1 MATQAPLDFNQ
12 LLSAL
17 ISSKGGSDFSSNTMD
32 PVMQYLNGS
41 FQQAPQFD
49 INQLYER
56 TAPTFMSA
64 AALGQTS
71 PHAIAA
77 ARIKSGQAPW
87 ELWRDKNLQQQS
99 GMSPEEWKSFINDLA
114 TEQQTVKKAMLDQ
127 SLQQDVFQKAGM
139 RGANASYTDMN
150 PDGTQTYAPD
160 AYQYAPKQFDELLAN
175 LPAQLTSDAVRRKS
189 VDSKYGA
196 PVMVTDPK
204 KIRAMLEQQASSEA
218 RLKANQDVYGKPMF
232 DVNGAPVL
240 NDSGQQMRSGVAG
253 RGNFIEQTV
262 GGNYGRTNTGKALDY
277 SNDSGLSWSTFAPWM
292 KGSDNPDVPLAM
304 LESAI
309 RRPLTSFF
317 GLKPL
322 IDRLGISLGMNNE
335 DKNPSSKKQLNKL
348 IKMQGDRPLEDKRA
362 SAVGRSDA
370 NAINAYMDR
379 KQGSAVNTQ
388 RQAAEL
394 AAEILASLVQ
404 QGATPLKTDIMK
416 NAMLKRSTKNG

>member
-1 MATQAPLDFNQ
+1 MADPYSDMIA
-12 LLSAL
+12 AL
-17 ISSKGGSDFSSNTMD
+17 IASKGGSDFSSNTMD

-41 FQQAPQFD
+41 YQQAPQFSID
-49 INQLYER
+49 QLYER

-64 AALGQTS
+64 ASLGETS

-114 TEQQTVKKAMLDQ
+114 GEQQTVKKAMLDQ

-160 AYQYAPKQFDELLAN
+160 AYQFAPKQFDELLAN
-175 LPAQLTSDAVRRKS
+175 LPAELTSDAARRKS
-189 VDSKYGA
+189 VDAKYGA
-196 PVMVTDPK
+196 PVMETDRD
-204 KIRAMLEQQASSEA
+204 KILNMLYQES
-218 RLKANQDVYGKPMF
+218 LGKRNAKEIEKVKGKRTYSLDPLT
-232 DVNGAPVL
+232 GKQVL
-240 NDSGQQMRSGVAG
+240 TFENPDKRGMGDDLSYVDGRSIDWFNDSGIFDDKRPDVTKQMVRS
-253 RGNFIEQTV
+253 
-262 GGNYGRTNTGKALDY
+262 LL
-277 SNDSGLSWSTFAPWM
+277 GL
-292 KGSDNPDVPLAM
+292 KGSQW
-304 LESAI
+304 
-309 RRPLTSFF
+309 F

-322 IDRLGISLGMNNE
+322 VDRISTSIGVNNPR
-335 DKNPSSKKQLNKL
+335 DQRGFAMADAQKL
-348 IKMQGDRPLEDKRA
+348 LKAQGSAPLENKRL
-362 SAVGRSDA
+362 SAIGRSDA

-394 AAEILASLVQ
+394 AAQVLASLAQ
-404 QGATPLKTDIMK
+404 QGATPLKTDIMR
-416 NAMLKRSTKNG
+416 NAMLKRSTRNG

>member
-1 MATQAPLDFNQ
+1 MADPYSD
-12 LLSAL
+12 L
-17 ISSKGGSDFSSNTMD
+17 IAAMIASKGGSDFSSNTMD

-64 AALGQTS
+64 AALGETS

-87 ELWRDKNLQQQS
+87 ELWRDKNLQEQS

-114 TEQQTVKKAMLDQ
+114 GEQQTVKKAMLDQ

-160 AYQYAPKQFDELLAN
+160 AYQFAPQQFDQLLAN
-175 LPAQLTSDAVRRKS
+175 LPAELTGDVSRRKS
-189 VDSKYGA
+189 VDAKYGA
-196 PVMVTDPK
+196 PVMETDRD
-204 KIRAMLEQQASSEA
+204 KILNMLYQES
-218 RLKANQDVYGKPMF
+218 LGKR
-232 DVNGAPVL
+232 NAKE
-240 NDSGQQMRSGVAG
+240 
-253 RGNFIEQTV
+253 IEKV
-262 GGNYGRTNTGKALDY
+262 KGKRTYSLDPLTGKQVLTFDNPKRRGSGDDLSYVDGKSIDY
-277 SNDSGLSWSTFAPWM
+277 FNKSGIFDE
-292 KGSDNPDVPLAM
+292 KNPDVASQMVKSLLGLKA
-304 LESAI
+304 SQW
-309 RRPLTSFF
+309 F

-322 IDRLGISLGMNNE
+322 VDRVSTSIGVNNPR
-335 DKNPSSKKQLNKL
+335 DQRGFAMADALKL
-348 IKMQGDRPLEDKRA
+348 LKAQGSAPLEDKATSSANRA
-362 SAVGRSDA
+362 TA

-379 KQGSAVNTQ
+379 KQGSGVNTQ

-394 AAEILASLVQ
+394 ASQVLASLAQ
-404 QGATPLKTDIMK
+404 QGATPLKTDIMR

>member
-1 MATQAPLDFNQ
+1 MADPYSDMIA
-12 LLSAL
+12 AL

-32 PVMQYLNGS
+32 PVMQYLSGS

-64 AALGQTS
+64 AALGETS

-139 RGANASYTDMN
+139 RGANASYTDVN

-160 AYQYAPKQFDELLAN
+160 AYQFAPKQFDELLAN
-175 LPAQLTSDAVRRKS
+175 LPAELTSDAARRKS
-189 VDSKYGA
+189 VEAKYGA
-196 PVMVTDPK
+196 PVMISDPK
-204 KIRAMLEQQASSEA
+204 RIRAMLEQQAKSEA
-218 RLKANQDVYGKPMF
+218 GLKASRDVYGTPMY

-253 RGNFIEQTV
+253 RGNFIERTV
-262 GGNYGRTNTGKALDY
+262 GGNLGRTNTGKALDY
-277 SNDSGLSWSTFAPWM
+277 ANDSGLSWSTFNPFA
-292 KGSDNPDVPLAM
+292 KGADNPDVTLAM
-304 LESAI
+304 LESAV
-309 RRPLTSFF
+309 RRPLTSAL
-317 GLKPL
+317 GLRPL
-322 IDRLGISLGMNNE
+322 IDRLGITLGLNNE

-348 IKMQGDRPLEDKRA
+348 VKQQGNRPIEDKRA
-362 SAVGRSDA
+362 SAIGRSDA

-379 KQGSAVNTQ
+379 KKGSGANTQ
-388 RQAAEL
+388 RQAVAL
-394 AAEILASLVQ
+394 AAQVLASLAE

-416 NAMLKRSTKNG
+416 NAMLKRTTRNG

>member
-1 MATQAPLDFNQ
+1 MADPYSDMIA
-12 LLSAL
+12 AL
-17 ISSKGGSDFSSNTMD
+17 IASKGGSDFSSNTMD

-41 FQQAPQFD
+41 YQQAPQFD

-64 AALGQTS
+64 AALGETS

-114 TEQQTVKKAMLDQ
+114 GEQQTVKKAMLDQ

-139 RGANASYTDMN
+139 RGANASYTDTN

-160 AYQYAPKQFDELLAN
+160 AYQFAPKQFDELLAN
-175 LPAQLTSDAVRRKS
+175 LPAQLTSDAARRKS
-189 VDSKYGA
+189 VDAKYGA
-196 PVMVTDPK
+196 PVMETDRDKILNMLYQESLGKRNAKEIEKVKGKRTYSLDPVT
-204 KIRAMLEQQASSEA
+204 
-218 RLKANQDVYGKPMF
+218 GKQ
-232 DVNGAPVL
+232 VL
-240 NDSGQQMRSGVAG
+240 TFKNPDKRGMGDDLSYVDGRSIDWFNDSGIFDDKR
-253 RGNFIEQTV
+253 
-262 GGNYGRTNTGKALDY
+262 
-277 SNDSGLSWSTFAPWM
+277 
-292 KGSDNPDVPLAM
+292 PDVAKQMVRSLLGLKA
-304 LESAI
+304 SQW
-309 RRPLTSFF
+309 F

-322 IDRLGISLGMNNE
+322 VDRISTSIGVNNPR
-335 DKNPSSKKQLNKL
+335 DQRGFAMVDAQKL
-348 IKMQGDRPLEDKRA
+348 LKAQGSAPLENKRL
-362 SAVGRSDA
+362 SAIGRSDA

-394 AAEILASLVQ
+394 AAQVLASLAQ
-404 QGATPLKTDIMK
+404 QGATPLKTDIMR
-416 NAMLKRSTKNG
+416 NAMLKRSTRNG

>member
-1 MATQAPLDFNQ
+1 MADPYSD
-12 LLSAL
+12 L
-17 ISSKGGSDFSSNTMD
+17 IAAMIASKGGSDFSSNTMD

-64 AALGQTS
+64 ASLGETS

-114 TEQQTVKKAMLDQ
+114 GEQQTVKKAMLDQ

-139 RGANASYTDMN
+139 RGANASYADMN

-160 AYQYAPKQFDELLAN
+160 AYQFAPKQFDELLAN
-175 LPAQLTSDAVRRKS
+175 LPAELTSDAARRKS
-189 VDSKYGA
+189 VEAKYGA
-196 PVMVTDPK
+196 PVMETDRD
-204 KIRAMLEQQASSEA
+204 KILNMLYQES
-218 RLKANQDVYGKPMF
+218 LGKR
-232 DVNGAPVL
+232 NAKE
-240 NDSGQQMRSGVAG
+240 
-253 RGNFIEQTV
+253 IEKV
-262 GGNYGRTNTGKALDY
+262 KGKRTYSLDPLTGKQVLTFDNPKRRGSGDDLSYVDGKSIDY
-277 SNDSGLSWSTFAPWM
+277 FNKSGIFDE
-292 KGSDNPDVPLAM
+292 KNPDVASQMVRSL
-304 LESAI
+304 LGLKGSQW
-309 RRPLTSFF
+309 F

-322 IDRLGISLGMNNE
+322 VDRVSTSIGVNNPR
-335 DKNPSSKKQLNKL
+335 DQRAFAMADAQKL
-348 IKMQGDRPLEDKRA
+348 LKAQGSAAMENKRA
-362 SAVGRSDA
+362 SAIGRSNA
-370 NAINAYMDR
+370 NAINDYMDR
-379 KQGSAVNTQ
+379 KQGSGVNTQ

-394 AAEILASLVQ
+394 AAQVLASLVQ
-404 QGATPLKTDIMK
+404 QGANPLKTDIMR

>member
-1 MATQAPLDFNQ
+1 MADPYSD
-12 LLSAL
+12 L
-17 ISSKGGSDFSSNTMD
+17 IAAMIASKGGSDFSSNTMD

-64 AALGQTS
+64 ASLGETS

-114 TEQQTVKKAMLDQ
+114 GEQQTVKKAMLDQ

-139 RGANASYTDMN
+139 RGANASYADMN

-160 AYQYAPKQFDELLAN
+160 AYQFAPKQFDELLAN
-175 LPAQLTSDAVRRKS
+175 LPAELTSDAARRKS
-189 VDSKYGA
+189 VEAKYGA
-196 PVMVTDPK
+196 PVMETDRD
-204 KIRAMLEQQASSEA
+204 KILNMLYQES
-218 RLKANQDVYGKPMF
+218 LGKR
-232 DVNGAPVL
+232 NAKE
-240 NDSGQQMRSGVAG
+240 
-253 RGNFIEQTV
+253 IEKV
-262 GGNYGRTNTGKALDY
+262 KGKRTYSLDPLTGKQVLTFDNPKRRGSGDDLSYVDGKSIDY
-277 SNDSGLSWSTFAPWM
+277 FNKSGIFDE
-292 KGSDNPDVPLAM
+292 KNPDVASQMVRSL
-304 LESAI
+304 LGLKGSQW
-309 RRPLTSFF
+309 F

-322 IDRLGISLGMNNE
+322 VDRVSTSIGVNNPR
-335 DKNPSSKKQLNKL
+335 DQRAFAMADAQKL
-348 IKMQGDRPLEDKRA
+348 LKAQGSAAMENKRA
-362 SAVGRSDA
+362 SAIGRSNA
-370 NAINAYMDR
+370 NAINDYMDR
-379 KQGSAVNTQ
+379 KQGSGVNTQ

-394 AAEILASLVQ
+394 AAQVLASLVQ
-404 QGATPLKTDIMK
+404 QGATPLKTDIMR

>member
-1 MATQAPLDFNQ
+1 MADPYSDLIA
-12 LLSAL
+12 AM

-64 AALGQTS
+64 AALGETS

-77 ARIKSGQAPW
+77 ARIKSGRAPW

-139 RGANASYTDMN
+139 RGANASYADMN

-160 AYQYAPKQFDELLAN
+160 AYQFAPQQFDELLAN
-175 LPAQLTSDAVRRKS
+175 LPAELTGDVARRKS
-189 VDSKYGA
+189 IDAKYGS
-196 PVMVTDPK
+196 PVMITDPN
-204 KIRAMLEQQASSEA
+204 KIRAMLEQQASSQA
-218 RLKANQDVYGKPMF
+218 RLKANQDVYGRPMF

-262 GGNYGRTNTGKALDY
+262 GGNYGRNNTGKALDY
-277 SNDSGLSWSTFAPWM
+277 FNDSGLSLSTFNPFA

-348 IKMQGDRPLEDKRA
+348 VKQQGNRPIEDKRSTA
-362 SAVGRSDA
+362 IGRSDA

-379 KQGSAVNTQ
+379 KQGSGANTQ

-394 AAEILASLVQ
+394 AAQVLASLAQ

-416 NAMLKRSTKNG
+416 NAMLKRSTKSG

>member
-1 MATQAPLDFNQ
+1 MADPYSDMIA
-12 LLSAL
+12 AL

-64 AALGQTS
+64 AALGETS

-87 ELWRDKNLQQQS
+87 ELWRDKNLQEQS

-114 TEQQTVKKAMLDQ
+114 GEQQTVKKAMLDQ

-160 AYQYAPKQFDELLAN
+160 AYQFAPQQFDQLLAN
-175 LPAQLTSDAVRRKS
+175 LPAELTGDVSRRKS
-189 VDSKYGA
+189 VDAKYGA
-196 PVMVTDPK
+196 PVMETDRD
-204 KIRAMLEQQASSEA
+204 KILSMLYQES
-218 RLKANQDVYGKPMF
+218 LGKR
-232 DVNGAPVL
+232 NAKE
-240 NDSGQQMRSGVAG
+240 
-253 RGNFIEQTV
+253 IEKV
-262 GGNYGRTNTGKALDY
+262 KGKRTYSLDPLTGKQVLTFKNPDKRGMGDDLSYVDGKSIDY
-277 SNDSGLSWSTFAPWM
+277 FNKSGIFDD
-292 KGSDNPDVPLAM
+292 KNPDVASQMVKSL
-304 LESAI
+304 LGLKS
-309 RRPLTSFF
+309 SQWF

-322 IDRLGISLGMNNE
+322 VDRVSTSIGVNNPR
-335 DKNPSSKKQLNKL
+335 DQRGFAMADALKL
-348 IKMQGDRPLEDKRA
+348 LEAQGSAPLENKRL
-362 SAVGRSDA
+362 SAIGRSDA

-379 KQGSAVNTQ
+379 KQGSGVNTQ

-394 AAEILASLVQ
+394 ASQVLASLAQ
-404 QGATPLKTDIMK
+404 QGATPLKTDIMR

>member
-1 MATQAPLDFNQ
+1 MADPYSD
-12 LLSAL
+12 L
-17 ISSKGGSDFSSNTMD
+17 IAAMIASKGGSDFSSNTMD
-32 PVMQYLNGS
+32 PVMQYLSGS
-41 FQQAPQFD
+41 YQQAPQFD

-64 AALGQTS
+64 ASLGETS

-114 TEQQTVKKAMLDQ
+114 GEQQTVKKAMLDQ

-139 RGANASYTDMN
+139 RGAQASYTDMN

-160 AYQYAPKQFDELLAN
+160 AYQFAPKQFDELLAN
-175 LPAQLTSDAVRRKS
+175 LPAELTSDAARRKS
-189 VDSKYGA
+189 VDAKYGA
-196 PVMVTDPK
+196 PVMITDPK

-218 RLKANQDVYGKPMF
+218 RLRANQDVYGKPMF
-232 DVNGAPVL
+232 DANGAPVL
-240 NDSGQQMRSGVAG
+240 NDMGQQMRSGVAG
-253 RGNFIEQTV
+253 RGGPFLV
-262 GGNYGRTNTGKALDY
+262 GSNLGRTNTGKALDY
-277 SNDSGLSWSTFAPWM
+277 SNDSGLSWSTFNPFA

-304 LESAI
+304 LESLV
-309 RRPLTSFF
+309 RKPFTSFLGF
-317 GLKPL
+317 KPL
-322 IDRLGISLGMNNE
+322 IDRLGITLGLNNE
-335 DKNPSSKKQLNKL
+335 DKNPSYSKEFRKL
-348 IKMQGDRPLEDKRA
+348 VKEQGTRPLEDKR
-362 SAVGRSDA
+362 STSVGRSDA

-394 AAEILASLVQ
+394 AAQVLASLAQ
-404 QGATPLKTDIMK
+404 QGATPLKTDIMR
-416 NAMLKRSTKNG
+416 NAMLKRSTRNG

>member
-1 MATQAPLDFNQ
+1 MADPYSDMIA
-12 LLSAL
+12 AL
-17 ISSKGGSDFSSNTMD
+17 IASKGGSDFSSNTMD

-41 FQQAPQFD
+41 YQQAPQFD

-64 AALGQTS
+64 AALGETS

-114 TEQQTVKKAMLDQ
+114 GEQQTVKKAMLDQ

-160 AYQYAPKQFDELLAN
+160 AYQFAPKQFDELLAN
-175 LPAQLTSDAVRRKS
+175 LPAQLTSDAARRKS
-189 VDSKYGA
+189 VDAKYGA
-196 PVMVTDPK
+196 PVMETDRDKILNMLYQESLGKRNAKEIEKVKGKRTYSFDPVT
-204 KIRAMLEQQASSEA
+204 
-218 RLKANQDVYGKPMF
+218 GKQ
-232 DVNGAPVL
+232 VL
-240 NDSGQQMRSGVAG
+240 TFKNPDKRGMGDDLSYVDGRSIDWFNDSGIFDDKR
-253 RGNFIEQTV
+253 
-262 GGNYGRTNTGKALDY
+262 
-277 SNDSGLSWSTFAPWM
+277 
-292 KGSDNPDVPLAM
+292 PDVAKQMVRSLLGLKA
-304 LESAI
+304 SQW
-309 RRPLTSFF
+309 F

-322 IDRLGISLGMNNE
+322 VDRISTSIGVNNPR
-335 DKNPSSKKQLNKL
+335 DQRGFAMVDAQKL
-348 IKMQGDRPLEDKRA
+348 LKAQGSAPLENKRL
-362 SAVGRSDA
+362 SAIGRSDA

-394 AAEILASLVQ
+394 AAQVLASLAQ
-404 QGATPLKTDIMK
+404 QGATPLKTDIMR
-416 NAMLKRSTKNG
+416 NAMLKRSTRNG

>member
-1 MATQAPLDFNQ
+1 MADPYSD
-12 LLSAL
+12 L
-17 ISSKGGSDFSSNTMD
+17 IAAMIASKGGSDFSSNTMD

-64 AALGQTS
+64 ASLGETS

-114 TEQQTVKKAMLDQ
+114 GEQQTVKKAMLDQ

-139 RGANASYTDMN
+139 RGANASYADMN

-160 AYQYAPKQFDELLAN
+160 AYQFAPKQFDELLAN
-175 LPAQLTSDAVRRKS
+175 LPAELTSDAARRKS
-189 VDSKYGA
+189 VEAKYGA
-196 PVMVTDPK
+196 PVMETDRD
-204 KIRAMLEQQASSEA
+204 KILNMLYQES
-218 RLKANQDVYGKPMF
+218 LGKR
-232 DVNGAPVL
+232 NAKE
-240 NDSGQQMRSGVAG
+240 
-253 RGNFIEQTV
+253 IEKV
-262 GGNYGRTNTGKALDY
+262 KGKRTYSLDPLTGKQVLTFDNPKRRGSGDDLSYVDGKSIDY
-277 SNDSGLSWSTFAPWM
+277 FNKFGIFDE
-292 KGSDNPDVPLAM
+292 KNPDVASQMVRSL
-304 LESAI
+304 LGLKGSQW
-309 RRPLTSFF
+309 F

-322 IDRLGISLGMNNE
+322 VDRISTSIGVNNPR
-335 DKNPSSKKQLNKL
+335 DQRAFAMADAQKL
-348 IKMQGDRPLEDKRA
+348 LKAQGSAAMENKRA
-362 SAVGRSDA
+362 SAIGRSNA
-370 NAINAYMDR
+370 NAINDYMDR
-379 KQGSAVNTQ
+379 KQGSGVNTQ

-394 AAEILASLVQ
+394 AAQVLASLVQ
-404 QGATPLKTDIMK
+404 QGATPLKTDIMR

>member
-175 LPAQLTSDAVRRKS
+175 LPAELTSDAARRKS

-196 PVMVTDPK
+196 PVMETDKNKILKMLYDESLLKRNSKEIEKVKGKRAYSLDPVT
-204 KIRAMLEQQASSEA
+204 
-218 RLKANQDVYGKPMF
+218 GKQ
-232 DVNGAPVL
+232 VL
-240 NDSGQQMRSGVAG
+240 TFQNPDKRGMGDDLSYVDGRSIDWFNDSGIFDDKRPDVAKQMVRS
-253 RGNFIEQTV
+253 
-262 GGNYGRTNTGKALDY
+262 LL
-277 SNDSGLSWSTFAPWM
+277 GL
-292 KGSDNPDVPLAM
+292 KGSQW
-304 LESAI
+304 
-309 RRPLTSFF
+309 F

-322 IDRLGISLGMNNE
+322 VDRVSTSIGVNNPR
-335 DKNPSSKKQLNKL
+335 DQRAFAMADAKKLLKA
-348 IKMQGDRPLEDKRA
+348 QGSAAMENKRA
-362 SAVGRSDA
+362 SAIGRSNA
-370 NAINAYMDR
+370 NAINDYMDR
-379 KQGSAVNTQ
+379 KQGSGANTQ

-394 AAEILASLVQ
+394 AAQVLASLVQ
-404 QGATPLKTDIMK
+404 QGSTPLKTDIMR